1 VDLVPDSFISEGI
14 VKAFENQEV
23 RGLKILLPRAE
34 TARDIIPEGLSALG
48 ATVDVVTV
56 YRTVSSGR
64 SRAELEP
71 LMTAGKIDVITFT
84 SPSTVT
90 NFIHIMGKTFSF
102 PSQVKI
108 ACIGPVTAAAVR
120 KAGWPI
126 DILQEQFTIPG
137 LVEAMMEYFKGNSR

>member
-1 VDLVPDSFISEGI
+1 VQRLPGISFPKDFLHWG
-14 VKAFENQEV
+14 
-23 RGLKILLPRAE
+23 R
-34 TARDIIPEGLSALG
+34 
-48 ATVDVVTV
+48 TVDVVTA

-108 ACIGPVTAAAVR
+108 ACIGPSR
-120 KAGWPI
+120 
-126 DILQEQFTIPG
+126 LQ
-137 LVEAMMEYFKGNSR
+137 R